1 LAFGAHGF
9 AQWEGR
15 VMTAKL
21 KPWED
26 AEQFRKLSPLEQIH
40 ALEDFLDE
48 FKEAIDDAEEKQ
60 KRRHLS

>member
-1 LAFGAHGF
+1 MA
-9 AQWEGR
+9 
-15 VMTAKL
+15 AKL

-26 AEQFRKLSPLEQIH
+26 AEQFRKLAPLEQLH
-40 ALEDFLDE
+40 ALEDLIDE